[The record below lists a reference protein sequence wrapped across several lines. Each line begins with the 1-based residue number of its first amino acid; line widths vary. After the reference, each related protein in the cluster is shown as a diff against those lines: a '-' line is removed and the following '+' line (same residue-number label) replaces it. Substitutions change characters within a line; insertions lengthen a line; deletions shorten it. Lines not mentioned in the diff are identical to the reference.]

1 MNIEI
6 IEWLEACKYKSP
18 ISEEQECRLGPKR
31 SPGIT
36 EEDPQEQW
44 EFKGLGSNGHTRV
57 KKSLVMAKF
66 MKTVALEWSLW
77 VADLHNHIR
86 EIMVMRKIQLKAYI
100 LHPKA

>member
-66 MKTVALEWSLW
+66 MKTAATGIFKTIPIVLTPSLEGL
-77 VADLHNHIR
+77 
-86 EIMVMRKIQLKAYI
+86 
-100 LHPKA
+100 